1 MMWRAFVYGN
11 GMVGKEDRARQA
23 ADTFLALDGK
33 FDQNVVIQ
41 VGAVHSTVV
50 LVLTTDDADSIGLLS
65 STQVKNGPMDF
76 QVREPVSPL
85 LTGLLPNTNVMMEVQ
100 AAQEYTGQAGESP
113 TASRD
118 Q

>member
-1 MMWRAFVYGN
+1 MTSCKNASRSFPSLIVMWRAFVYGN

-50 LVLTTDDADSIGLLS
+50 LVLTT
-65 STQVKNGPMDF
+65 
-76 QVREPVSPL
+76 
-85 LTGLLPNTNVMMEVQ
+85 
-100 AAQEYTGQAGESP
+100 
-113 TASRD
+113 
-118 Q
+118 

>member
-41 VGAVHSTVV
+41 VRAVHSTAVLRQLVSFVV
-50 LVLTTDDADSIGLLS
+50 CFVIFTDAP
-65 STQVKNGPMDF
+65 NGPLSARAAVTLPIGPDSVTM
-76 QVREPVSPL
+76 
-85 LTGLLPNTNVMMEVQ
+85 LTQ
-100 AAQEYTGQAGESP
+100 AVFCRGF
-113 TASRD
+113 R
-118 Q
+118 

>member
-1 MMWRAFVYGN
+1 MWRAFVYGN

-50 LVLTTDDADSIGLLS
+50 LVLT
-65 STQVKNGPMDF
+65 P
-76 QVREPVSPL
+76 
-85 LTGLLPNTNVMMEVQ
+85 
-100 AAQEYTGQAGESP
+100 
-113 TASRD
+113 
-118 Q
+118 